1 MSTRAFNLRSRF
13 GSNNTSALPV
23 QDCLLDQQGN
33 SRNIAKA
40 RNQRDSLLGRFSFV
54 QLLLITLVF
63 AAIMIAGII
72 NFQLYSRIKD
82 RYNFSRLNSPFLI
95 LDKEK
100 QITNNHKPKIAY
112 AISLI
117 KCGDHQ
123 STPEGM
129 LDAATVL
136 RHSVHQTSSRNPS
149 SGSAYDYEMYVL
161 VHTQAEKCAQELSQV
176 GYNIIVV
183 DPPVDPKNI
192 KGKFLRDNVHSEWC
206 CGSDEFIKLY
216 AYNLTQHPLVVHLDI
231 DFMMVKPM
239 DRLFDAMLSQGQKNQ
254 HQLLSLW
261 DNIELQYPEQKQTI
275 FSNARRNTIE
285 AAFTRDYPD
294 IAPGRIPGFQ
304 AGFIVLR
311 PNKDILNKYIEIIL
325 EGNFVPGFEYLKN
338 GWGGK
343 GYGGFVGAK
352 VRATLTNKSSLYS

>member
-1 MSTRAFNLRSRF
+1 MSTRASDLRSRF
-13 GSNNTSALPV
+13 GPHSSSVLPLELS
-23 QDCLLDQQGN
+23 LLDQKSHTMTATMN
-33 SRNIAKA
+33 KKDTLS
-40 RNQRDSLLGRFSFV
+40 GRFYFLK
-54 QLLLITLVF
+54 LLRLTFIV
-63 AAIMIAGII
+63 AAIMIVFVICTE
-72 NFQLYSRIKD
+72 LYTRIDSRYSGYDDLFTAENTAAKVTSN
-82 RYNFSRLNSPFLI
+82 R
-95 LDKEK
+95 
-100 QITNNHKPKIAY
+100 KPKIAY

-161 VHTQAEKCAQELSQV
+161 VHTQAEKCAQELSLI
-176 GYNIIVV
+176 GYNVV
-183 DPPVDPKNI
+183 VVNPPVYPKDI
-192 KGKFLRDNVHSEWC
+192 QGKFLRENVHSEWC

-239 DRLFDAMLSQGQKNQ
+239 DRLFDAMLSQGEKNQ
-254 HQLLSLW
+254 QQMLSLW
-261 DNIELQYPEQKQTI
+261 DNIELQYPEQKKSI
-275 FSNARRNTIE
+275 LSYARINSIK
-285 AAFTRDYPD
+285 AAITRDYPD
-294 IAPGRIPGFQ
+294 IAPGRIAGFQ
-304 AGFIVLR
+304 AGFIVLK
-311 PNKDILNKYIEIIL
+311 PNKETLNKYIEIIL
-325 EGNFVPGFEYLKN
+325 EGNFIPGFEYLKN

-352 VRATLTNKSSLYS
+352 VRAA